1 MTTTSYPGGKG
12 GDGVYQTI
20 INQIPPHDIY
30 IEPFLG
36 GGAIMRHKARAP
48 KLNIGVD
55 ADEHALEM
63 FQGAVPAVFLTHG
76 DGIRYLANCEYC
88 QWPTTFVYCDPPYL
102 MQTRSSH
109 RSIYSVEMGGVD
121 DHIRLLEVLKS
132 LPCMVALSGYPN
144 DLYDQHLSGW
154 RTIFFPAMT
163 RGGKQHLEQLWMNYP
178 EPVELHDYRYL
189 GDDYRERERIKR
201 KKLRWK
207 NRLEKMPAQ
216 ERYALLAT
224 IKEIRK

>member
-1 MTTTSYPGGKG
+1 MTSYPGGKG

-20 INQIPPHDIY
+20 INQIPPHITY

-36 GGAIMRHKARAP
+36 GGAIMRHKASAH
-48 KLNIGVD
+48 LSIGVD

-63 FQGAVPAVFLTHG
+63 FRGAAPGVFTVNG
-76 DGIRYLANCEYC
+76 DGVKYLQNCAYC
-88 QWPTTFVYCDPPYL
+88 QDRSTFVYCDPPYL
-102 MQTRSSH
+102 MTSRSSK
-109 RSIYSVEMGGVD
+109 RNLYTVEMGSMD
-121 DHIRLLEVLKS
+121 EHLHLLEVLLK

-144 DLYDQHLSGW
+144 DLYDQVLVGW
-154 RTIFFPAMT
+154 RTIEFKAMT
-163 RGGKQHLEQLWMNYP
+163 RAAVQRTEKLWMNYP

-207 NRLEKMPAQ
+207 TRLERMPAQ

-224 IKEIRK
+224 IKEIWE